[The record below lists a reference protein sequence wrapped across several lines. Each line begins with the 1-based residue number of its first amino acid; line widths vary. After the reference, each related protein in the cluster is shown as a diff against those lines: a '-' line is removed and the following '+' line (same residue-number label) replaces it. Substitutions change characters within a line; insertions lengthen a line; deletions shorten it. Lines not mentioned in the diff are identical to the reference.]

1 HVNDRKILVRLAKAG
16 ETLVTLDDQKRVL
29 DDEILLIA
37 DEQKGLAIAGVMG
50 GANSEITEETTEI
63 ILEAAWF
70 TPRTVRRTARTLG
83 MRTEGCVRWEKGVDQ
98 ERVAP
103 AGERAASL
111 IQQLSGSL
119 VSQGVATAF
128 VAKAEPVEISVTLAK
143 INQHLGM
150 SLRTEEVSA
159 IFDRL
164 Q

>member
-1 HVNDRKILVRLAKAG
+1 
-16 ETLVTLDDQKRVL
+16 
-29 DDEILLIA
+29 
-37 DEQKGLAIAGVMG
+37 EQKGLAIAGVMG

-164 Q
+164 QFTYQLDGQRWDVKVPTRRGDITLPEDLIEEVARLYG